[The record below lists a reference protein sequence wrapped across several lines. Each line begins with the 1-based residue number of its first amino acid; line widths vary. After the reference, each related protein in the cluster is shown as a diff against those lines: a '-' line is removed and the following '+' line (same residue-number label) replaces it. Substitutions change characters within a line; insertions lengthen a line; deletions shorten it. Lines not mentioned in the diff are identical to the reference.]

1 MFNVKKLQK
10 GTKIKGDFEL
20 YLDNELILDY
30 KKETLE
36 LILGNNSYIDTF
48 ENFLIGRKY
57 KEGMEVSIYLS

>member
-30 KKETLE
+30 KKEDLE
-36 LILGNNSYIDTF
+36 LILATTHT
-48 ENFLIGRKY
+48 
-57 KEGMEVSIYLS
+57 